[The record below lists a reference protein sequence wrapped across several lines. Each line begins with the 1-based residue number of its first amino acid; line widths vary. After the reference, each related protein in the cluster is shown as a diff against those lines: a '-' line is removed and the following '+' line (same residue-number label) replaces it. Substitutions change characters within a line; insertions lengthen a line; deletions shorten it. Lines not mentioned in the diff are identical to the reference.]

1 MSLGCTLANRSP
13 SSSNSS
19 SSFRFTLR
27 RFGSR
32 LAESS
37 ARLLLRRG
45 EEVCAG
51 VMLGDE
57 TRGAFCRCPGRAKP
71 APGALLYALAL
82 VLIVNLRELLPAVGQ
97 TKPKTP
103 ILSPRLLRQIAARF
117 CLFSINVGGVPCR
130 GLAILRVRHAA
141 RRAFESAQIGQS
153 AESLRSSDEFHGLGA
168 ALAPQGR
175 RGSIVGNHNGP
186 QILVLRERLS
196 AARRSTKVHQRQK
209 ASLAPW

>member
-1 MSLGCTLANRSP
+1 
-13 SSSNSS
+13 
-19 SSFRFTLR
+19 
-27 RFGSR
+27 
-32 LAESS
+32 
-37 ARLLLRRG
+37 
-45 EEVCAG
+45 
-51 VMLGDE
+51 MLGDE

-103 ILSPRLLRQIAARF
+103 ILSPRLLRQIAARL
-117 CLFSINVGGVPCR
+117 CLFSIDVGGVPCR
-130 GLAILRVRHAA
+130 GLAFLRVRHAA

-175 RGSIVGNHNGP
+175 RGSIVGNHNDP
-186 QILVLRERLS
+186 QFLVLRERLS